1 MELRYLRIKAFYAAM
16 NGFSRRARRVRM
28 DQMVQRMQLRPG
40 QRVLDLGGLAE
51 TWREA
56 PGPLDLTV
64 LNLPG
69 TQMKSE
75 GLQHRVTYVEGDACD
90 VAGVPD
96 RSFDVVFSNSVI
108 EHVGNDE
115 QQQAFAREVRQVLLG
130 TNTVR
135 LVPDRGTHRHAL
147 LVVLPRVAAWSSDAR
162 LATETAR
169 VDGDGAR
176 HACAEARSRAV
187 AVSRGSDLC
196 REVGRHPQVLH
207 RVALHER
214 LSANLRHSK
223 GLSGSSW

>member
-28 DQMVQRMQLRPG
+28 AQMVQRMQLRPG

-115 QQQAFAREVRQVLLG
+115 QQQAFAREVRRLG
-130 TNTVR
+130 RSYWVQTPSVWFPIEAHTGMPFWWFYPESLRGR
-135 LVPDRGTHRHAL
+135 LMHGWQQKLPEWTEMVRGTR
-147 LVVLPRVAAWSSDAR
+147 VLKHDRVRS
-162 LATETAR
+162 LFP
-169 VDGDGAR
+169 
-176 HACAEARSRAV
+176 EARIYV
-187 AVSRGSDLC
+187 
-196 REVGRHPQVLH
+196 
-207 RVALHER
+207 ER
-214 LSANLRHSK
+214 LGGIPKSYTAW
-223 GLSGSSW
+223 LSTSD